1 MTTKHK
7 TGTREEWRTARL
19 QLLDAEKELTRRSD
33 EVARQ
38 RQALPWVRVE
48 KDYRFETDQGPA
60 SLADLSWV
68 LNDPA
73 GPVDV
78 LALSATN
85 ALETGEQ
92 AVRTG
97 SRDLVA
103 LEVAQIV
110 VEAADSPMVVMTYEP
125 VLYKGCPVR
134 VMDMRPR

>member
-1 MTTKHK
+1 VTLP
-7 TGTREEWRTARL
+7 RAL
-19 QLLDAEKELTRRSD
+19 LLDSTFLIAYEKERNPRLAQAVVVQAITTGRPLIVPALSLL
-33 EVARQ
+33 VAGTQ
-38 RQALPWVRVE
+38 LDGHHP
-48 KDYRFETDQGPA
+48 
-60 SLADLSWV
+60 DLSWV

-125 VLYKGCPVR
+125 MLYKGCSVR

>member
-1 MTTKHK
+1 MTLP
-7 TGTREEWRTARL
+7 RAL
-19 QLLDAEKELTRRSD
+19 LLDSTFLIAYEKERNPRLAQAVVVQAITTGRPLIVPALSLL
-33 EVARQ
+33 VAGTQ
-38 RQALPWVRVE
+38 LDGHHP
-48 KDYRFETDQGPA
+48 
-60 SLADLSWV
+60 DLSWV

-125 VLYKGCPVR
+125 MLYKGCSVR

>member
-1 MTTKHK
+1 MTLP
-7 TGTREEWRTARL
+7 RAL
-19 QLLDAEKELTRRSD
+19 LLDSTFLIAYEKERNPRLAQAVVVQAITTGRPLIVPALSLL
-33 EVARQ
+33 VAGTQ
-38 RQALPWVRVE
+38 LDGHHP
-48 KDYRFETDQGPA
+48 
-60 SLADLSWV
+60 DLSWV